1 MRNKREMR
9 KIMPFMLEMN
19 TESISLKTGDL
30 NAKIESYFLG

>member
-1 MRNKREMR
+1 MR

-30 NAKIESYFLG
+30 NAKIESYSLG